1 MSKKFENNVVVSRR
15 LALITAAQGKS
26 LAPKF
31 VKGEIDV
38 STVAEKCDTSHTKA
52 AYAIRQYAVELGL
65 VKTMVLELDA
75 KKISAAHGNGDHSD
89 WAWLACRSG
98 RTPQSLQNAVNAVAQ
113 TAPRAKKTAQAST
126 ARRGGNKKAEK
137 ATPATA

>member
-1 MSKKFENNVVVSRR
+1 MSKKFENNIVVTRR
-15 LALITAAQGKS
+15 LALISAAQGKS

-38 STVAEKCDTSHTKA
+38 AAVAEKCDVSHTKA
-52 AYAIRQYAVELGL
+52 SYAIRQYAVEMGL
-65 VKTMVLELDA
+65 VKPITLELDA
-75 KKISAAHGNGDHSD
+75 KAISAAHGNGDHSD

-113 TAPRAKKTAQAST
+113 TAPRAKSNGKAAKST
-126 ARRGGNKKAEK
+126 ARRGGKKA
-137 ATPATA
+137 PATA